1 MRLRSAVVWLLVL
14 PVAGGQLISRAPSTS
29 AAPATVVTEGAI
41 TALTSDGLV
50 IVTSSGSTRVKT
62 TAQTR
67 VSRRILAT
75 LDDIKIGDYIGAS
88 ARKEADGT
96 LTAVYINIFP
106 PSLRNQI
113 PEGQSP
119 WLGGNVMTNAV
130 VIEYVTT
137 VSGRTLSV
145 KFRGATARIKV
156 PPSAEIT
163 RYFVT
168 TRADLRVGRRVL
180 VVGTDSGDGSLIA
193 RSIQIAPGR

>member
-1 MRLRSAVVWLLVL
+1 MRPRNAVVWLLIL
-14 PVAGGQLISRAPSTS
+14 PLAGGQLFSRTPPTG
-29 AAPATVVTEGAI
+29 AAPATVVAEGVI
-41 TALTSDGLV
+41 TSVARDSLVILTSG
-50 IVTSSGSTRVKT
+50 GSTQVKT

-75 LDDIKIGDYIGAS
+75 LDDINVGDFIGAS

-119 WLGGNVMTNAV
+119 WLGGNIMTNAV
-130 VIEYVTT
+130 VTESVTA
-137 VSGRTLSV
+137 VSGRTLFV
-145 KFRGATARIKV
+145 KFRDTTARINV
-156 PPSAEIT
+156 PAGAEIT

-168 TRADLRVGRRVL
+168 TRADLRAGRRVL
-180 VVGTDSGDGSLIA
+180 VIGTDNGDGSLIA